1 MNARPFPWEKQYP
14 PQVSWDLD
22 IPKETLPE
30 FLDHTVAAHGD
41 RTLFEFRGGKITYAE
56 FGRMVDTAAVRLQRL
71 GVGHGVSVA
80 LYIPNTPW
88 HPISFFAVLKAGGR
102 VVHLSPLDPPRVL
115 AKKMADGDAR
125 ILIATNLPPLFA
137 SAMTLLNEGAAER
150 LVVGDDDVWGK
161 SGVAQHVP
169 DDPRISLCTNAPGDA
184 SGPFP
189 ALKPEDVALLQYT
202 GGTTGFPKAA
212 MLTHAN
218 LLAAV
223 RIYESWDHP
232 SFVPIDKDDRLIGVL
247 PFFHIYAL
255 TVVLLR
261 SVSVGA
267 TILLQP
273 RFDVEATLRDIE
285 VNKATVF
292 PGVPTMWIALAN
304 LPGIETRDLSSLRF
318 AGSGGAPLPS
328 EVRQKFNQLTGLRL
342 GGGWGMTET
351 APAGTM
357 MDGAREYAHGAIGIP
372 LPRIEID
379 IVALDNPRKVLPPG
393 EVGEIRVRGPNV
405 FVGYWKRPEETE
417 RAFVDGYF
425 LTGDMGYMDTDG
437 DFYIVD
443 RKKDMIISGGF
454 NVYPSVIEEA
464 VYEHPD
470 VAEAIVIGVPDQYR
484 GQAAKVF
491 VVLKAGAAEMDL
503 DTLRNFLGDKLGKH
517 EMPSALDIR
526 DSLPKTQVGKLS
538 RKELVD
544 EELAKTTSA

>member
-1 MNARPFPWEKQYP
+1 MSGRPFPWEKQYP
-14 PQVSWDLD
+14 PNISWDLQ
-22 IPKETLPE
+22 IPRETLPE
-30 FLDHTVAAHGD
+30 FLDRVVSNFAD
-41 RTLFEFRGGKITYAE
+41 RTAIEFRGRKITYAE
-56 FGRMVDTAAVRLQRL
+56 FGSMVNAAAARLQQL

-80 LYIPNTPW
+80 LYLPNTPW
-88 HPISFFAVLKAGGR
+88 HPISFFGVLKAGGR

-115 AKKMADGDAR
+115 AKKMSDADAR

-137 SAMTLLNEGAAER
+137 SAMTLLTEGAAER
-150 LVVGDDDVWGK
+150 MIVGDDDVWGK
-161 SGVAQHVP
+161 TGAAQHVP
-169 DDPRISLCTNAPGDA
+169 DDPRIMHCTDA
-184 SGPFP
+184 RSDGAVDTP

-212 MLTHAN
+212 MLTHGN

-232 SFVPIDKDDRLIGVL
+232 SFALIKQNDRVIGVL

-261 SVSVGA
+261 TISAGA
-267 TILLQP
+267 AILLQS
-273 RFDVEATLRDIE
+273 RFDAETTLKDVELG
-285 VNKATVF
+285 KATIF
-292 PGVPTMWIALAN
+292 PGVPTMWIALTN
-304 LPGIETRDLSSLRF
+304 LPDIGKRDLSSLRF

-328 EVRQKFNQLTGLRL
+328 EVRQKWNQLTGLRL

-351 APAGTM
+351 SPAGTL
-357 MDGAREYAHGAIGIP
+357 MDADREYGHGAIGIP
-372 LPRIEID
+372 LPRIEME
-379 IVALDNPRKVLPPG
+379 IVALDDPRKLLPPG
-393 EVGEIRVRGPNV
+393 EVGEIRIRGPNV

-417 RAFVDGYF
+417 RAFVDGWF
-425 LTGDMGYMDTDG
+425 LTGDMGYMDKDG

-470 VAEAIVIGVPDQYR
+470 VAEAIVIGIPDKYR

-491 VVLKAGAAEMDL
+491 VVLKPGAAVMDI
-503 DTLRNFLGDKLGKH
+503 DTLRNFLADKLGKH
-517 EMPSALDIR
+517 EMPAALEVR
-526 DSLPKTQVGKLS
+526 EVLPKTQVGKLS

-544 EELAKTTSA
+544 EELAKATAA

>member
-1 MNARPFPWEKQYP
+1 MSLRPFAWEKQYP
-14 PQVSWDLD
+14 SNVSWDLD
-22 IPKETLPE
+22 IPRETLPE
-30 FLDHTVAAHGD
+30 FLERCVTDFAD
-41 RTLFEFRGGKITYAE
+41 RTLFEFRGRKISYAE
-56 FGRMVDTAAVRLQRL
+56 FGEMVDAAAACLQQL

-80 LYIPNTPW
+80 LYLPNTPW
-88 HPISFFAVLKAGGR
+88 HPISFFGVLKAGGR

-137 SAMTLLNEGAAER
+137 SAMTLLSEGAAER
-150 LVVGDDDVWGK
+150 LVVGDDDVWGP

-169 DDPRISLCTNAPGDA
+169 DDPRITHCTNARREA
-184 SGPFP
+184 AGPFP
-189 ALKPEDVALLQYT
+189 SLTPDDVALLQYT

-212 MLTHAN
+212 MLTHGN

-223 RIYESWDHP
+223 RIYESWDTP
-232 SFVPIDKDDRLIGVL
+232 SFEPLNKDDRVIGVL

-261 SVSVGA
+261 TMSAGA

-285 VNKATVF
+285 VGKATCF
-292 PGVPTMWIALAN
+292 PGVPTMWIALVN
-304 LPGIETRDLSSLRF
+304 LPGIEKRDLSSLRF

-351 APAGTM
+351 APAGTL
-357 MDGAREYAHGAIGIP
+357 MDAEREYAHGAIGIP
-372 LPRIEID
+372 LPRIEMD
-379 IVALDNPRKVLPPG
+379 IVALDDPRNVLPPG
-393 EVGEIRVRGPNV
+393 EVGEIRVKGPNV
-405 FVGYWKRPEETE
+405 FVGYWKRAEETE
-417 RAFVDGYF
+417 RAYVDGFF
-425 LTGDMGYMDTDG
+425 LTGDMGYMDADG

-491 VVLKAGAAEMDL
+491 VALKPGAAEMDI

-517 EMPSALDIR
+517 EMPVAIETREALPR
-526 DSLPKTQVGKLS
+526 TPVGKLS

-544 EELAKTTSA
+544 EELAKATSA